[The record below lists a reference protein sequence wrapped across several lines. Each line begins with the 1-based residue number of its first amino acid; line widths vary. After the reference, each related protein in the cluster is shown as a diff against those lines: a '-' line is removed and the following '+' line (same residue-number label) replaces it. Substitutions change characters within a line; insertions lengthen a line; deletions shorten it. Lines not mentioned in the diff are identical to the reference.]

1 MSVFPSM
8 LLPLSDIVFSGTF
21 ALPARRG
28 ESRSW
33 SVSCHRLPERAS
45 APPAPP
51 PRELPSI
58 PSFPSRGSPKPS
70 DPQPLPWG
78 GEQSALGAAG
88 PPQDHG
94 TQHPWVALGRR
105 AAPPGGDTE
114 GQAAEVGGKK
124 TRPQTNI
131 FHFCFA
137 HSLLPSPQ
145 GQTLSPSASGTPRK
159 SPCLQRGEADS
170 GRHID
175 NSGYK
180 HPRLIPSQ
188 RGLTPEEPQ
197 GRRRCRRE
205 GPSWGAAA
213 APGRF

>member
-1 MSVFPSM
+1 M

-88 PPQDHG
+88 LPRDHG
-94 TQHPWVALGRR
+94 TQHPWVALGGR
-105 AAPPGGDTE
+105 AAPPGHTKTWRDKPQRWG
-114 GQAAEVGGKK
+114 AKK
-124 TRPQTNI
+124 PDPKPT
-131 FHFCFA
+131 HF
-137 HSLLPSPQ
+137 
-145 GQTLSPSASGTPRK
+145 TSASLVLYFLLLGARLCHPQRQGPCEKVPIYSGEKRTPAGT
-159 SPCLQRGEADS
+159 S
-170 GRHID
+170 
-175 NSGYK
+175 
-180 HPRLIPSQ
+180 
-188 RGLTPEEPQ
+188 LTRVTNTPD
-197 GRRRCRRE
+197 
-205 GPSWGAAA
+205 
-213 APGRF
+213 